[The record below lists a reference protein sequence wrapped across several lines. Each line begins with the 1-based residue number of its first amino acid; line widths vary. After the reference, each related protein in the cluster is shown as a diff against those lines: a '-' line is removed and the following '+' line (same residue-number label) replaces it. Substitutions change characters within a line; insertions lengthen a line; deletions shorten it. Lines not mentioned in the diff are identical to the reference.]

1 MADDIKLSKA
11 EIEELRSLV
20 RLLKEDIS
28 EAEFQNLLKSGP
40 AAKKMLRDLRVEATE
55 FTSDVGGV
63 IESFNRLMNEI
74 KGTNSGVNKV
84 LGAFKGINKLAEE
97 IQYAQRGI
105 TSLSEKDLAKI
116 QEKMAMKAL
125 DLENA
130 NKILEIEKTQ
140 AEKTKKFNED
150 QLDFYQ
156 KEKEKL
162 DNKTVWT
169 DKDLKRY
176 DTLEKLEKK
185 ANERLEKTQKELDR
199 IAKSQG
205 DIEGILN
212 KQDGHYNT
220 LLATLA
226 KLKRELKDQNE
237 LLGLGGAIVGSL
249 DTALGQLG
257 FGRLAGALGISEA
270 SAEMDEFAKQI
281 VKDREKQL
289 ILEKEITDEV
299 QARAKGQGTLSPEVL
314 AEKQSQLEALKGQ
327 NAQYDGINGKLA
339 VLKKGISSM
348 GASLV
353 KNLTD
358 PVALTVGFVT
368 QLIGALK
375 TSDEA
380 TGKLAKQFGTSYKE
394 ASNMRQELNSIANSS
409 FNVNIS
415 TKDLQESLMAVN
427 QALGTNGK
435 LNEAD
440 LITMSELT
448 KQAGYTH
455 DELMG
460 IEKLSLAQGK
470 SLNDNVKL
478 TLGSAKAHAATRGL
492 MINEREVLKE
502 VNKMSASLKLSLG
515 GSVDRMA
522 EAVVKTKALGLSI
535 EQAEKM
541 ASGLLEFE
549 SSISSELEAEVL
561 TGKSLNFEKARLL
574 ALNNDV
580 AGAAEEIVKQV
591 EKAGDFTKMNRI
603 QQEAVAKAA
612 GMTRDEL
619 AQSIIDKKALAKL
632 DVEGAKTAKEAYEKL
647 KQQGLSEQQIREKLG
662 DVELAQQLESQSL
675 QEKFNATVEKLK
687 EIFVSLADPLLKI
700 FNLFSVIFKVIGGI
714 ASGIGF
720 VINKVV
726 EFGNYL
732 DDLTGGALSG
742 VLGTVLKIGV
752 GISLIGLAVGKLG
765 PIFSSMMTPVKAL
778 GKGLVYSFKEAK
790 EGLSS
795 LRGGFKSM
803 LSEIKEKGIGGAFKD
818 AFTSVKDKISGKS
831 KAKNLASK
839 VAEMKKQSP
848 GMTSKEALEKIRA
861 SNKDVAGGAADK
873 AGNLADKAKDKADK
887 VSDSTKGGDN
897 AKGFADRMKNI
908 AKGIKA
914 FGDAKVI
921 LGALIGLPA
930 AAVGLIAMLP
940 GVLGAKAIETLDGKK
955 LKSSLEG
962 LAKGIEAMASGK
974 VAAGAGALIL
984 VSIGL
989 TAMLPGVLGA
999 LAIQS
1004 IDGKAVKK
1012 ALEGLAGGLEAM
1024 ANGKAVL
1031 GALALIPVSLGLIA
1045 MIPGFL
1051 GVKLIEKIDG
1061 KAVKKGLEG
1070 LADGLEAMAK
1080 GKVLLGAGALVVV
1093 SVALVAALPGMLAAA
1108 ALGAIGPLIEKGL
1121 TSFAKGIERLGTGK
1135 VFLGA
1140 AALAALGLALIPA
1153 AYALKQFSEV
1163 SWSDLGKAGVA
1174 LLGLGIAGAAFG
1186 SFVPLML
1193 AGAVAIAALGAS
1205 LIPFGIA
1212 LRIIA
1217 PALEKFTPII
1227 EAFGNVISKTFSG
1240 IAEVITSAFT
1250 GLSDLF
1256 KTLGEVDPI
1265 KLFAIGPA
1273 LASIGAGLAVLGGG
1287 SLAGGILGS
1296 IGKLFGGGVVEK
1308 LNELSSIDSSKILTL
1323 ADAITKLS
1331 ESIANLN
1338 NVTANVGD
1346 VSPII
1351 TTVDKVV
1358 ELHDS
1363 LNKTSLEKVV
1373 DKVSE
1378 GVSSLF
1384 SKAFEFVSSV
1394 SSTDKTTA
1402 NAESTTSASSLSSA
1416 TSSKSLSDI
1425 VSITAK
1431 EVTLTISDK
1440 VIFDIINKSKEETS
1454 KTANKTTNSDLISS
1468 MSSSIDD
1475 AVKSTETNKTSSLNA
1490 VSALNKADLSNLIV
1504 NAENVSVVK
1513 SKTSEE
1519 NKSSILDIFNPIK
1532 MISTITDLFTG
1543 KSETE
1548 TTQANLAESSLT
1560 KTNLTDNILNTAANT
1575 KNITSADKTKS
1586 SLLAVNNIADAQS
1599 KNITTKTEFN
1609 KLEEE
1614 LLTGEKTNELIST
1627 SVDNLKVANLIVEKQ
1642 TEGKTDSTKGAI
1654 AGATIGSFLG
1664 PLGALAGGLIGEMF
1678 SGTNEEEIVP
1688 INNEIQPLDQTIST
1702 LNNANN
1708 TNASSLVNNN
1718 QNITSNENVVKI
1730 LQEAVNVLKA
1740 IQAKD
1745 TSVQLAI
1752 DGDVIA
1758 RKITPNIN
1766 REQVK
1771 TYSNIS

>member
-1 MADDIKLSKA
+1 MAEESKLSKA
-11 EIEELRSLV
+11 EIQELKSLI
-20 RLLKEDIS
+20 RLLKEEISDI
-28 EAEFQNLLKSGP
+28 EFESLIKSGP
-40 AAKKMLRDLRVEATE
+40 AAKKLLTELRAENGSFRDSI
-55 FTSDVGGV
+55 SDAR
-63 IESFNRLMNEI
+63 ESFKRLEDEI
-74 KGTNSGVNKV
+74 KGTQSGVKTLSSIYSKITRLTEDIQRYQKDILNYNEKD
-84 LGAFKGINKLAEE
+84 ISKLTERLNIQQEDLKNTDRILKAE
-97 IQYAQRGI
+97 
-105 TSLSEKDLAKI
+105 EKDLKNAELTK
-116 QEKMAMKAL
+116 KAL
-125 DLENA
+125 
-130 NKILEIEKTQ
+130 Q
-140 AEKTKKFNED
+140 D
-150 QLDFYQ
+150 QLLIQYDLRKAELQ
-156 KEKEKL
+156 RQGIDIKNNKELEELEKQYT
-162 DNKTVWT
+162 KI
-169 DKDLKRY
+169 DKDL
-176 DTLEKLEKK
+176 ESIGKK
-185 ANERLEKTQKELDR
+185 IKENRDGQKE
-199 IAKSQG
+199 
-205 DIEGILN
+205 IEGIL
-212 KQDGHYNT
+212 KDQDGNYN
-220 LLATLA
+220 LLKAAVADLNS
-226 KLKRELKDQNE
+226 KLEQQNK
-237 LLGLGGAIVGSL
+237 LLGLGGAIISSL
-249 DTALGQLG
+249 DTALNNLG
-257 FGRLAGALGISEA
+257 FGRLAGALGIGEA
-270 SAEMDEFAKQI
+270 KTEMDEFSKKI
-281 VKDREKQL
+281 LKDRENQL
-289 ILEKEITDEV
+289 VLEKEINKAIDDRTGEP
-299 QARAKGQGTLSPEVL
+299 LSPEVL
-314 AEKQSQLEALKGQ
+314 AEKQNQLDALKGQ

-662 DVELAQQLESQSL
+662 DDELAQQLESQSL

-687 EIFVSLADPLLKI
+687 EIFISLSGPILDIANALTP
-700 FNLFSVIFKVIGGI
+700 VFKVIGGI
-714 ASGIGF
+714 ASGIGAIVNF
-720 VINKVV
+720 LNKWT
-726 EFGNYL
+726 FGTL
-732 DDLTGGALSG
+732 PLLIGGFLTLKLLSG
-742 VLGTVLKIGV
+742 GIGT
-752 GISLIGLAVGKLG
+752 
-765 PIFSSMMTPVKAL
+765 AL
-778 GKGLVYSFKEAK
+778 LKGLVYPFKAAK

-795 LRGGFKSM
+795 LSGGFKSM
-803 LSEIKEKGIGGAFKD
+803 LSSIKEKGIGGTLKD
-818 AFTSVKDKISGKS
+818 AVKSVKTNLKNKLSDKP
-831 KAKNLASK
+831 KA
-839 VAEMKKQSP
+839 
-848 GMTSKEALEKIRA
+848 
-861 SNKDVAGGAADK
+861 DD
-873 AGNLADKAKDKADK
+873 LADKAKDKGDK
-887 VSDSTKGGDN
+887 ASDSTKGGDN

-984 VSIGL
+984 ASIGL

-1012 ALEGLAGGLEAM
+1012 ALEGLA
-1024 ANGKAVL
+1024 
-1031 GALALIPVSLGLIA
+1031 
-1045 MIPGFL
+1045 
-1051 GVKLIEKIDG
+1051 
-1061 KAVKKGLEG
+1061 
-1070 LADGLEAMAK
+1070 DGLEAMAK
-1080 GKVLLGAGALVVV
+1080 GKVLLGAGALAVV

-1108 ALGAIGPLIEKGL
+1108 ALGAIGPLVEKGL

-1256 KTLGEVDPI
+1256 KTLNEVDPI

-1296 IGKLFGGGVVEK
+1296 IGKLFGGGVVKK

-1323 ADAITKLS
+1323 AEAINKLS

-1394 SSTDKTTA
+1394 SSTDKTIA

-1416 TSSKSLSDI
+1416 TSSKSLVDKTNI
-1425 VSITAK
+1425 EAK
-1431 EVTLTISDK
+1431 EVILNVSDK
-1440 VIFDIINKSKEETS
+1440 AI
-1454 KTANKTTNSDLISS
+1454 
-1468 MSSSIDD
+1468 
-1475 AVKSTETNKTSSLNA
+1475 
-1490 VSALNKADLSNLIV
+1490 
-1504 NAENVSVVK
+1504 
-1513 SKTSEE
+1513 
-1519 NKSSILDIFNPIK
+1519 
-1532 MISTITDLFTG
+1532 
-1543 KSETE
+1543 
-1548 TTQANLAESSLT
+1548 
-1560 KTNLTDNILNTAANT
+1560 TNLTT
-1575 KNITSADKTKS
+1575 DKTKELNKNKES
-1586 SLLAVNNIADAQS
+1586 DKTKEL
-1599 KNITTKTEFN
+1599 NITGLK
-1609 KLEEE
+1609 EE
-1614 LLTGEKTNELIST
+1614 LLTNQKTNQLVST
-1627 SVDNLKVANLIVEKQ
+1627 SIDNLKVANLIVEKQ

-1758 RKITPNIN
+1758 RKITPSVN

>member
-1 MADDIKLSKA
+1 MAANKSSQLSAK
-11 EIEELRSLV
+11 EILELRSLIK
-20 RLLKEDIS
+20 LLGKDIEDIDFDNLIKS
-28 EAEFQNLLKSGP
+28 GSAARDYLYKLQAEAE
-40 AAKKMLRDLRVEATE
+40 E
-55 FTSDVGGV
+55 FTSDISFSITAFQNIANELKNTYSGV
-63 IESFNRLMNEI
+63 NNVTKIYKGLTSIAQELQYHQQNISKLDEKGIEKLREKFEISQLELKNADSLLKLEEQSLEAQLKKAKKDKEAVEAEADRLSDLAKNGKITEEQKKRYDELVKQYAQIEKSEKNINKLLGQNRSTQNEI
-74 KGTNSGVNKV
+74 KGALEEQDGLYNALRATID
-84 LGAFKGINKLAEE
+84 GIDS
-97 IQYAQRGI
+97 Q
-105 TSLSEKDLAKI
+105 
-116 QEKMAMKAL
+116 
-125 DLENA
+125 
-130 NKILEIEKTQ
+130 
-140 AEKTKKFNED
+140 
-150 QLDFYQ
+150 
-156 KEKEKL
+156 
-162 DNKTVWT
+162 
-169 DKDLKRY
+169 
-176 DTLEKLEKK
+176 LEK
-185 ANERLEKTQKELDR
+185 QK
-199 IAKSQG
+199 
-205 DIEGILN
+205 
-212 KQDGHYNT
+212 
-220 LLATLA
+220 
-226 KLKRELKDQNE
+226 E
-237 LLGLGGAIVGSL
+237 LLGLSGAAVAGL
-249 DTALGQLG
+249 DTALNNLG
-257 FGRLAGALGISEA
+257 FGSLSNQLGIDEA
-270 SAEMDEFAKQI
+270 KSKMSSLAEKI
-281 VKDREKQL
+281 VKDQKQQIILQEQINAAKENLPTGRYDNLLKKLEREKE
-289 ILEKEITDEV
+289 LEKEIEEIRSKGGDEKKLK
-299 QARAKGQGTLSPEVL
+299 AKEKALESIKAGYTEEEKVLGQNITNLNTLTKS
-314 AEKQSQLEALKGQ
+314 
-327 NAQYDGINGKLA
+327 NAQYTGMKGKVAILNEG
-339 VLKKGISSM
+339 LKSM
-348 GASLV
+348 GSSLV

-358 PVALTVGFVT
+358 PLAVTTFLVT
-368 QLIGALK
+368 QLTGALK
-375 TSDEA
+375 SSDEA

-662 DVELAQQLESQSL
+662 DDELAQQLESQSL

-687 EIFVSLADPLLKI
+687 EIFISLSGPILDIANALTP
-700 FNLFSVIFKVIGGI
+700 VFKVIGGI
-714 ASGIGF
+714 ASGIGAIVNF
-720 VINKVV
+720 LNKWT
-726 EFGNYL
+726 FGTL
-732 DDLTGGALSG
+732 PLLIGGFLTLKLLSG
-742 VLGTVLKIGV
+742 GIGT
-752 GISLIGLAVGKLG
+752 
-765 PIFSSMMTPVKAL
+765 AL
-778 GKGLVYSFKEAK
+778 LKGLVYPFKAAK

-795 LRGGFKSM
+795 LSGGFKSM
-803 LSEIKEKGIGGAFKD
+803 LSSIKEKGIGGTLKD
-818 AFTSVKDKISGKS
+818 AVKSVKTNLKNKLSDKS
-831 KAKNLASK
+831 KA
-839 VAEMKKQSP
+839 E
-848 GMTSKEALEKIRA
+848 
-861 SNKDVAGGAADK
+861 D
-873 AGNLADKAKDKADK
+873 LADKAKDKGDK
-887 VSDSTKGGDN
+887 ASDSTKGGDN
-897 AKGFADRMKNI
+897 AKGFSERMKNI
-908 AKGIKA
+908 AKGVKA
-914 FGDAKVI
+914 FGDGKVI
-921 LGALIGLPA
+921 LGGLIGLPA

-955 LKSSLEG
+955 VKSSLEG

-984 VSIGL
+984 ASIGL

-1004 IDGKAVKK
+1004 IDGKGIKK
-1012 ALEGLAGGLEAM
+1012 
-1024 ANGKAVL
+1024 
-1031 GALALIPVSLGLIA
+1031 S
-1045 MIPGFL
+1045 
-1051 GVKLIEKIDG
+1051 
-1061 KAVKKGLEG
+1061 LEG

-1080 GKVLLGAGALVVV
+1080 GKVLLGAGALAVV

-1108 ALGAIGPLIEKGL
+1108 ALGAIGPLVEKGL
-1121 TSFAKGIERLGTGK
+1121 TSFAKGIERLASGK

-1140 AALAALGLALIPA
+1140 LALAALGASLIPA
-1153 AYALKQFSEV
+1153 AIAFKMFADVNWE
-1163 SWSDLGKAGVA
+1163 DMAKAGVA
-1174 LLGLGIAGAAFG
+1174 LVGLG
-1186 SFVPLML
+1186 V
-1193 AGAVAIAALGAS
+1193 AGAVFGGVLAPLLLSGAGVIAALGAS

-1256 KTLGEVDPI
+1256 KTLNEVDPI

-1296 IGKLFGGGVVEK
+1296 IGKLFGGGVVKK

-1323 ADAITKLS
+1323 AEAINKLS

-1416 TSSKSLSDI
+1416 TSSKSLVDKTNI
-1425 VSITAK
+1425 EAK
-1431 EVTLTISDK
+1431 EVILNVSDK
-1440 VIFDIINKSKEETS
+1440 AI
-1454 KTANKTTNSDLISS
+1454 
-1468 MSSSIDD
+1468 
-1475 AVKSTETNKTSSLNA
+1475 
-1490 VSALNKADLSNLIV
+1490 
-1504 NAENVSVVK
+1504 
-1513 SKTSEE
+1513 
-1519 NKSSILDIFNPIK
+1519 
-1532 MISTITDLFTG
+1532 
-1543 KSETE
+1543 
-1548 TTQANLAESSLT
+1548 
-1560 KTNLTDNILNTAANT
+1560 TNLTT
-1575 KNITSADKTKS
+1575 DKTKELNKNKES
-1586 SLLAVNNIADAQS
+1586 DKTKEL
-1599 KNITTKTEFN
+1599 NITGLK
-1609 KLEEE
+1609 EE
-1614 LLTGEKTNELIST
+1614 LLTNQKTNQLVST
-1627 SVDNLKVANLIVEKQ
+1627 SIDNLKVANLIVEKQ

-1758 RKITPNIN
+1758 RKITPSIN

-1771 TYSNIS
+1771 TYSNL